1 MALVRGSSSKAAA
14 YCNVP
19 QPRLICAEYF
29 ASQVVVEATLTQSR
43 AIHDKNDPDGIAANV
58 YTMNADQ
65 VLRGTIGSTFE
76 VLEPN
81 DSGRATFD
89 WIRGKKYILFLTY
102 SPLEGSWQLDG
113 CGNSGLLTENSPVL
127 SEIEPLRHAH
137 GPGMIRGLASRQE
150 LDKPVAGVH
159 VEAKGAAGVYRAVTN
174 ETGAFRIQVPPG
186 ITVLLLST
194 IAGCLARK
202 ISATRIRR
210 VFRFGREDVLRYSLF
225 NQERESLHTE
235 TSQYCKA
242 IRLRLVGHLPRCWVP
257 DSRRLAFETW
267 DIQLNSVCN
276 LGVPAL

>member
-186 ITVLLLST
+186 
-194 IAGCLARK
+194 
-202 ISATRIRR
+202 
-210 VFRFGREDVLRYSLF
+210 DYSVAVID
-225 NQERESLHTE
+225 N
-235 TSQYCKA
+235 
-242 IRLRLVGHLPRCWVP
+242 
-257 DSRRLAFETW
+257 RRLFSKE
-267 DIQLNSVCN
+267 DISYEDPQSIQIWPGGCAQIQFVQS
-276 LGVPAL
+276 GTRKSPH